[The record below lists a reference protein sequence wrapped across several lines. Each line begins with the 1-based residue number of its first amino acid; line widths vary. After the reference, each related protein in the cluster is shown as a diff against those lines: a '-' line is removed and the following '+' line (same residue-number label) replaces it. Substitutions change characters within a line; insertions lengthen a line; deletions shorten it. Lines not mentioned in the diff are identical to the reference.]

1 MTKIQAAAPQ
11 TKRTRGGVEAAR
23 ARSAMW
29 FLIPA
34 LIAIALVA
42 GYPLFKTIFYS
53 FYNVNISDPS
63 SGEFLGLG
71 NYWYTDP
78 QTGVSLGALQDPKWW
93 SAVWNTVKFTGVSVL
108 LETILGLIVALVLN
122 TKFRG
127 RTFMRTAMLVP
138 WAIPTVVSAQM
149 WAFMYNDS
157 FGLLGTQLGAVLADT
172 DKAVWAI
179 IAVDVWKTTPFM
191 ALLLLAGLQGISA
204 DVYEAA
210 NVDGASKWTQFWR
223 ITLPLLRPT
232 LMVALVFR
240 TLDALR
246 VFDVMYVMMGPNK
259 AAEASMTAYA
269 RLNLID
275 NQMLGYGSA
284 VSVLIFLII
293 MAFTVMYVT
302 SLKVRFD

>member
-1 MTKIQAAAPQ
+1 MTKIQAASPQ
-11 TKRTRGGVEAAR
+11 KKRTRGGVEAAR
-23 ARSAMW
+23 ARSAIW

-42 GYPLFKTIFYS
+42 GYPLFKTFYYS
-53 FYNVNISDPS
+53 FTESNISDPAS
-63 SGEFLGLG
+63 AKWIGLG
-71 NYWYTDP
+71 NYWFTNED
-78 QTGVSLGALQDPKWW
+78 GVGLGVLQDPGWW
-93 SAVWNTVKFTGVSVL
+93 AAVWNTIKFSLVSVS
-108 LETILGLIVALVLN
+108 LELVLGLGIAMVLN
-122 TKFRG
+122 SKFRG

-172 DKAVWAI
+172 NTAIWAI
-179 IAVDVWKTTPFM
+179 VAVDVWKTTPFM
-191 ALLLLAGLQGISA
+191 ALLLLAGLQGLSA

-210 NVDGASKWTQFWR
+210 DVDGASKWTQFWR
-223 ITLPLLRPT
+223 ITLPLLKPT
-232 LMVALVFR
+232 ILVALVFR

-275 NQMLGYGSA
+275 NQLLGYGSA
-284 VSVLIFLII
+284 VSVVIFLII

>member
-1 MTKIQAAAPQ
+1 MTNTAAK
-11 TKRTRGGVEAAR
+11 TKSTPRQGVQAAR
-23 ARSAMW
+23 ARTAIW
-29 FLIPA
+29 FLVPA
-34 LIAIALVA
+34 LIAIVLVA
-42 GYPLFKTIFYS
+42 GYPLYKTFYFS
-53 FYNVNISDPS
+53 FTDSNISNPADAKWI
-63 SGEFLGLG
+63 GLG

-78 QTGVSLGALQDPKWW
+78 QTGVSLGLLQDPKWW
-93 SAVWNTVKFTGVSVL
+93 SAVWYTVKFTVVSVV
-108 LETILGLIVALVLN
+108 LETILGLIIALVIN
-122 TKFRG
+122 AKFKG

-179 IAVDVWKTTPFM
+179 TAVDVWKTTPFM
-191 ALLLLAGLQGISA
+191 ALMLMAGLSIIPG
-204 DVYEAA
+204 DLYEAA
-210 NVDGASKWTQFWR
+210 DVDGASKWTQFWR
-223 ITLPLLRPT
+223 ITLPLLRPAM
-232 LMVALVFR
+232 MVALVFR

-275 NQMLGYGSA
+275 NQLLGYGSA
-284 VSVLIFLII
+284 ASVFIFLLI
-293 MAFTVMYVT
+293 MVFTVIYVT
-302 SLKVRFD
+302 SLRVRFD